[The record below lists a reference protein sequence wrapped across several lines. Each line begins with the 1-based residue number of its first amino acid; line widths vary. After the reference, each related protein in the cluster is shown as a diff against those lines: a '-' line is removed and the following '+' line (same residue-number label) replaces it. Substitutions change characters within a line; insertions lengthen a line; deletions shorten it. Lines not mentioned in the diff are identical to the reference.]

1 MDSDRHFFIAPI
13 FLRVYENAPMTLH
26 DRRAS
31 GTSDPAG
38 L

>member
-13 FLRVYENAPMTLH
+13 FLRVYENALKTLR

-31 GTSDPAG
+31 GTSDPDG